1 MSGSARTQVT
11 SDGARPKVLVVGGG
25 GREHAIL
32 QALARSPQRPE
43 LLCAPGN
50 PGIAAIADVHPIPV
64 SDIDGLVRL
73 AAQEQVDLVIGGPEA
88 PLVDG
93 LADECALA
101 GIPCFGPIADG
112 ARLEGSKSFCKEV
125 MAAAG
130 VPTAAYAL
138 VATVEEGLAATGG
151 RYPTVVK
158 ADGLA
163 AGKGVIIC
171 LNEDEARRALI
182 ELLVEHKFDTDRVV
196 VEEYLTGPE
205 VSLLAVCDGERAL
218 PLASAQDFKR
228 IGEADRGPNTG
239 GMGSYCPVPAIGA
252 DEARALIEQVHQPV
266 LDELRSRGIDFHG
279 VLYAGLMLTPAG
291 VRVLEFNV
299 RFGDPETQA
308 ILPRLRSDLLEL
320 LAAATTTGG
329 LDGVSL
335 DWDPR
340 VAVTVVLA
348 SAGYPLTSSSGDV
361 ITGLDEAATA
371 PDVFVTHAGTA
382 AGASGEIVTAGG
394 RVLNV
399 TALGADV
406 AGARERAYAA
416 VEKIKFAGRQ
426 LRRDIAERVVG
437 R

>member
-1 MSGSARTQVT
+1 
-11 SDGARPKVLVVGGG
+11 
-25 GREHAIL
+25 
-32 QALARSPQRPE
+32 
-43 LLCAPGN
+43 
-50 PGIAAIADVHPIPV
+50 
-64 SDIDGLVRL
+64 
-73 AAQEQVDLVIGGPEA
+73 
-88 PLVDG
+88 
-93 LADECALA
+93 
-101 GIPCFGPIADG
+101 
-112 ARLEGSKSFCKEV
+112 
-125 MAAAG
+125 
-130 VPTAAYAL
+130 
-138 VATVEEGLAATGG
+138 
-151 RYPTVVK
+151 
-158 ADGLA
+158 
-163 AGKGVIIC
+163 
-171 LNEDEARRALI
+171 
-182 ELLVEHKFDTDRVV
+182 
-196 VEEYLTGPE
+196 
-205 VSLLAVCDGERAL
+205 
-218 PLASAQDFKR
+218 
-228 IGEADRGPNTG
+228 
-239 GMGSYCPVPAIGA
+239 
-252 DEARALIEQVHQPV
+252 
-266 LDELRSRGIDFHG
+266 
-279 VLYAGLMLTPAG
+279 MLTPAG